1 MVDFRRAQH
10 HRARRRTTVPN
21 PLYNLTYPS
30 TGASYNKV
38 FNVVA
43 KYFPELEANRGEPMA
58 FRWRSLPLG
67 NRAFTTTTD
76 TYRYMAGLEG
86 PLGFLSQ
93 WDYRLG
99 ASRASSKGKSTSTA
113 VTFTRSRS

>member
-1 MVDFRRAQH
+1 MDG
-10 HRARRRTTVPN
+10 RTTVPN
-21 PLYNLTYPS
+21 PLYNLAYPS
-30 TGASYNKV
+30 TGASYTKV
-38 FNVVA
+38 FNALV
-43 KYFPELEANRGEPMA
+43 KTLPELEANRGSPMA

-99 ASRASSKGKSTSTA
+99 ASAPPARANRSSTTA
-113 VTFTRSRS
+113 TFTRSPSSR